1 MVVCGLAAVLL
12 LVAVSPHLEG
22 ESDLATTLYFPD
34 YVDGEGWSVQLALL
48 NVDPT
53 AAAAVV
59 VTAYDQEGQPGP
71 ELFDSEAAFE
81 IPSRGS
87 RVLRSAG
94 GGSIRRGWIQVQSQA
109 ASVRGLLTY
118 RHGKTGIEVGVEPVP
133 LRDHFALF
141 VEESG
146 GIGTGLAIFKP
157 DAAPEIEFQ
166 IRNQAGLDP
175 IGEVLSWG
183 NFQQRAQTIPEWFER
198 VNPEILKDFQGL
210 LYLRAADGSSFAP
223 LGLRFGKRRGSLSAV
238 PAIPIL
244 DARPPT
250 VSLSASPASIE
261 WGRSATLRWSSTGA
275 VSATLTPG
283 IGAVATS
290 GSHSVSPTRTTT
302 YRVTVRGGGGQTQT
316 AMASAK
322 VTVVI
327 SELAALMALYE
338 ATGGS
343 SWTSGENW
351 LTGPLGEWHGVEVDD
366 HGRVTSL
373 GLGGNLTGPIPAELG
388 SLANLWWLDLSN
400 NALTGAIPAQLGS
413 LANLERLNLYGNGLT
428 GIPAQLGGLESL
440 RTMAL
445 SRNARMSG
453 ALPDRLTD
461 LHQLEVLQA
470 GDTGLCA
477 PSDARF
483 RDWLAGVWKRRVA
496 LCADGDPPS
505 AYLTQA
511 VQSREFPVPLVAGE
525 DALLRVFV
533 TATRATGE
541 SLPPVRAT
549 FYRNGTQTH
558 VVGISGKSA
567 AIPNEVTEG
576 DLAASVNAEIPGRVV
591 QPGLEMVIDI
601 DLQGTLGSS
610 PDVTKRIPKSG
621 RLAIDVRAMPV
632 FDLTVIPFLWSPS
645 PDSSVLELVRGMA
658 EDPEGHSLLGDTR
671 TLLPIGEM
679 DVKAHASVLSSTNN
693 AYDLLRET
701 KAIRAMEGASGH
713 YMGMMAGGITG
724 GAAGV
729 AYQFGR
735 VNFSTANASTIAHE
749 LGHNLS
755 LGHAPCGGPAWV
767 GSFFPTTNGSIG
779 AWGYD
784 FRGNGRLV
792 PPNRRDLMS
801 YCHPKWISD
810 YHFTNA
816 LGFRLRTAATG
827 GLSSLAS
834 APARALLLWGGV
846 DASGA
851 PFLEPAFVVDAPA
864 SLPRSTGEHEIIGR
878 TGGGGELFSLSFSMP
893 EVADGDG
900 RSSFAFILPAQPE
913 WSDRLASI
921 TLSGPG
927 GVVTLDKGTDRP
939 VTLLLNPRTG
949 EIRGILRDVTPPA
962 ALTRGNAAAALS
974 LDPGVEMLTS
984 RGIPE
989 LEDWRRWERDRQ

>member
-1 MVVCGLAAVLL
+1 MELGSLAN
-12 LVAVSPHLEG
+12 LE
-22 ESDLATTLYFPD
+22 A
-34 YVDGEGWSVQLALL
+34 
-48 NVDPT
+48 
-53 AAAAVV
+53 
-59 VTAYDQEGQPGP
+59 
-71 ELFDSEAAFE
+71 
-81 IPSRGS
+81 
-87 RVLRSAG
+87 
-94 GGSIRRGWIQVQSQA
+94 
-109 ASVRGLLTY
+109 
-118 RHGKTGIEVGVEPVP
+118 
-133 LRDHFALF
+133 
-141 VEESG
+141 
-146 GIGTGLAIFKP
+146 
-157 DAAPEIEFQ
+157 
-166 IRNQAGLDP
+166 
-175 IGEVLSWG
+175 
-183 NFQQRAQTIPEWFER
+183 
-198 VNPEILKDFQGL
+198 
-210 LYLRAADGSSFAP
+210 
-223 LGLRFGKRRGSLSAV
+223 LGL
-238 PAIPIL
+238 
-244 DARPPT
+244 
-250 VSLSASPASIE
+250 
-261 WGRSATLRWSSTGA
+261 
-275 VSATLTPG
+275 
-283 IGAVATS
+283 S
-290 GSHSVSPTRTTT
+290 G
-302 YRVTVRGGGGQTQT
+302 
-316 AMASAK
+316 
-322 VTVVI
+322 
-327 SELAALMALYE
+327 
-338 ATGGS
+338 
-343 SWTSGENW
+343 ND
-351 LTGPLGEWHGVEVDD
+351 LTGPIPVELGSLANLEVLYLGGNDLT
-366 HGRVTSL
+366 GPIPAQLGSLANLTQLSL
-373 GLGGNLTGPIPAELG
+373 GGNNLTGPIPAQLG
-388 SLANLWWLDLSN
+388 SLANLTQLYLANDG
-400 NALTGAIPAQLGS
+400 LTGPIPAQLGS
-413 LANLERLNLYGNGLT
+413 LANLEVLYLGGNGLT
-428 GIPAQLGGLESL
+428 GPIPAQLGSLANLEFLYLHNNDLTGPIPAQLGGLESL
-440 RTMAL
+440 RAMVL

-461 LHQLEVLQA
+461 LHQLEALQA

-496 LCADGDPPS
+496 LCAAGDPPS

-533 TATRATGE
+533 TATRATDK

-549 FYRNGTQTH
+549 FYRNGTETY

-567 AIPNEVTEG
+567 SIPNEVTEG
-576 DLAASVNAEIPGRVV
+576 DLGASVNAEIPGRVV

-632 FDLTVIPFLWSPS
+632 FDLTVIPFLWSPA
-645 PDSSVLELVRGMA
+645 PDSSIEELTRGMA
-658 EDPEGHSLLGDTR
+658 QDPEGHSLLEDTR
-671 TLLPIGEM
+671 TLLPIGEL

-693 AYDLLRET
+693 AFALHGET

-713 YMGMMAGGITG
+713 YMGMMAGDIT

-729 AYQFGR
+729 AHQSGR
-735 VNFSTANASTIAHE
+735 SSFSGVNASTIAHE

-755 LGHAPCGGPAWV
+755 LSHAPCGGPA
-767 GSFFPTTNGSIG
+767 GHDPSFPETNGSIG

-784 FRGNGRLV
+784 FRGDGRLV

-816 LGFRLRTAATG
+816 LSFRLRTAATG
-827 GLSSLAS
+827 GLSSLVS

-927 GVVTLDKGTDRP
+927 GVVTLDKETDRP

-949 EIRGILRDVTPPA
+949 EIRGILRDVTPA
-962 ALTRGNAAAALS
+962 ARTRSNAAAALS

>member
-1 MVVCGLAAVLL
+1 M
-12 LVAVSPHLEG
+12 
-22 ESDLATTLYFPD
+22 
-34 YVDGEGWSVQLALL
+34 
-48 NVDPT
+48 
-53 AAAAVV
+53 
-59 VTAYDQEGQPGP
+59 
-71 ELFDSEAAFE
+71 
-81 IPSRGS
+81 
-87 RVLRSAG
+87 
-94 GGSIRRGWIQVQSQA
+94 
-109 ASVRGLLTY
+109 
-118 RHGKTGIEVGVEPVP
+118 
-133 LRDHFALF
+133 
-141 VEESG
+141 
-146 GIGTGLAIFKP
+146 
-157 DAAPEIEFQ
+157 
-166 IRNQAGLDP
+166 
-175 IGEVLSWG
+175 
-183 NFQQRAQTIPEWFER
+183 
-198 VNPEILKDFQGL
+198 
-210 LYLRAADGSSFAP
+210 
-223 LGLRFGKRRGSLSAV
+223 
-238 PAIPIL
+238 
-244 DARPPT
+244 
-250 VSLSASPASIE
+250 
-261 WGRSATLRWSSTGA
+261 
-275 VSATLTPG
+275 
-283 IGAVATS
+283 
-290 GSHSVSPTRTTT
+290 
-302 YRVTVRGGGGQTQT
+302 
-316 AMASAK
+316 
-322 VTVVI
+322 
-327 SELAALMALYE
+327 
-338 ATGGS
+338 
-343 SWTSGENW
+343 
-351 LTGPLGEWHGVEVDD
+351 
-366 HGRVTSL
+366 
-373 GLGGNLTGPIPAELG
+373 ELG
-388 SLANLWWLDLSN
+388 SLANLTELNLSGN
-400 NALTGAIPAQLGS
+400 DLTGPIPAQLGS
-413 LANLERLNLYGNGLT
+413 LANLTQLYLANDGLT
-428 GIPAQLGGLESL
+428 GPIPAQLGGLESL
-440 RTMAL
+440 RAMVL

-461 LHQLEVLQA
+461 LHQLEALQA

-496 LCADGDPPS
+496 LCAAGDPPS

-533 TATRATGE
+533 TATRATDK

-549 FYRNGTQTH
+549 FYRNGTETY

-567 AIPNEVTEG
+567 SIPNEVTEG

-632 FDLTVIPFLWSPS
+632 FDLTVIPFLWSPA
-645 PDSSVLELVRGMA
+645 PDSSIEELTRGMA
-658 EDPEGHSLLGDTR
+658 QDPEGHSLLGDTR
-671 TLLPIGEM
+671 TLLPIGEL

-713 YMGMMAGGITG
+713 YMGMMAGNITG

-729 AYQFGR
+729 AHLSGR
-735 VNFSTANASTIAHE
+735 VSFSGVNASTIAHE

-755 LGHAPCGGPAWV
+755 LSHAPCGATAYLDP
-767 GSFFPTTNGSIG
+767 SFPETNGSIG

-784 FRGNGRLV
+784 FRGDGRLV

-801 YCHPKWISD
+801 YCSPKWISD

-816 LGFRLRTAATG
+816 LSFRLRTAATG

-927 GVVTLDKGTDRP
+927 GVVTLDKETDRP

-949 EIRGILRDVTPPA
+949 EIRGILRDVTPA
-962 ALTRGNAAAALS
+962 ALTRGKAAAALS

-989 LEDWRRWERDRQ
+989 LEDWRR

>member
-1 MVVCGLAAVLL
+1 M
-12 LVAVSPHLEG
+12 
-22 ESDLATTLYFPD
+22 
-34 YVDGEGWSVQLALL
+34 
-48 NVDPT
+48 
-53 AAAAVV
+53 
-59 VTAYDQEGQPGP
+59 GP
-71 ELFDSEAAFE
+71 
-81 IPSRGS
+81 
-87 RVLRSAG
+87 
-94 GGSIRRGWIQVQSQA
+94 
-109 ASVRGLLTY
+109 
-118 RHGKTGIEVGVEPVP
+118 
-133 LRDHFALF
+133 
-141 VEESG
+141 
-146 GIGTGLAIFKP
+146 
-157 DAAPEIEFQ
+157 
-166 IRNQAGLDP
+166 
-175 IGEVLSWG
+175 
-183 NFQQRAQTIPEWFER
+183 
-198 VNPEILKDFQGL
+198 
-210 LYLRAADGSSFAP
+210 
-223 LGLRFGKRRGSLSAV
+223 
-238 PAIPIL
+238 
-244 DARPPT
+244 
-250 VSLSASPASIE
+250 
-261 WGRSATLRWSSTGA
+261 
-275 VSATLTPG
+275 
-283 IGAVATS
+283 
-290 GSHSVSPTRTTT
+290 
-302 YRVTVRGGGGQTQT
+302 
-316 AMASAK
+316 
-322 VTVVI
+322 
-327 SELAALMALYE
+327 
-338 ATGGS
+338 
-343 SWTSGENW
+343 
-351 LTGPLGEWHGVEVDD
+351 
-366 HGRVTSL
+366 
-373 GLGGNLTGPIPAELG
+373 
-388 SLANLWWLDLSN
+388 
-400 NALTGAIPAQLGS
+400 IPAQLGS
-413 LANLERLNLYGNGLT
+413 LANLEFLFLGGTGLTGPIPAQLGSLANLEVLYLGGNGLT
-428 GIPAQLGGLESL
+428 GPIPAQLGSLANLTQLDLGGNDLMGPIPAGSLANLTQLYLSNTGLTGPIPVELGSLANLTWLYLANNGLTGPIPAQLGSLANLEFLYLHNNDLTGPIPAQLGGLESL
-440 RTMAL
+440 RAMVL

-461 LHQLEVLQA
+461 LHQLEALQA

-601 DLQGTLGSS
+601 DPQGTLGSS

-671 TLLPIGEM
+671 TLLPIGEL

-693 AYDLLRET
+693 AYALLRET
-701 KAIRAMEGASGH
+701 EAIRAMEGASGH
-713 YMGMMAGGITG
+713 YMGMMTGGITG

-729 AYQFGR
+729 AVPSGR

-749 LGHNLS
+749 LGHNLGLS
-755 LGHAPCGGPAWV
+755 HAPCGATAYLDP
-767 GSFFPTTNGSIG
+767 SFPETNGSIG

-816 LGFRLRTAATG
+816 LSFRLRTAATG

-834 APARALLLWGGV
+834 APARALLLWGGA

-989 LEDWRRWERDRQ
+989 LEDWRR